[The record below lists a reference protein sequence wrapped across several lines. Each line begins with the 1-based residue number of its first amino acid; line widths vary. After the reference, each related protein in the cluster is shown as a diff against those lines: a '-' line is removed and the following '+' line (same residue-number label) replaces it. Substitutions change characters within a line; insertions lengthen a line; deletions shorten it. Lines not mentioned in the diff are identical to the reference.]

1 MDSSEYGLFCKVL
14 DCLQACV
21 VISENAKSNEGAGRA
36 TEHLVKDMTRE
47 AQELLEHLIE
57 VIKRQSE
64 AIKGS

>member
-14 DCLQACV
+14 DCLQVCV
-21 VISENAKSNEGAGRA
+21 VIMERAKSNDGARRA

-47 AQELLEHLIE
+47 AQELFEHLCE
-57 VIKRQSE
+57 VIRRQSE